1 MKILEIIPQLS
12 QGGAERFVIDLCN
25 DMSKEHEV
33 VLVVL
38 HNVDNHGFFRKEL
51 SKQVR
56 LISMNK
62 RMGMD
67 WRLFFRL
74 ATLIRNEKP
83 DAVHSHLR
91 GIVYTFLSYLFPSK
105 IKFIHT
111 VHNDAKMEAGGGI
124 SKWCRKLAFGLKRVH
139 PVTISEES
147 QRSFEEFYHLPS
159 TLIYNGRPEYNFNT
173 DISAVQQELENIKT
187 NKQAKIIVNIARIQP
202 QKNQLPLAKAIVN
215 LNQKGKNVELAI
227 IGRNDDSPI
236 TPQLQALN
244 CKQVHLLGTRTN
256 PRDYMKAADAF
267 CLSSVYEG
275 MPITLIECFSV
286 GAIPICTPVGG
297 IVNMIDDGKNGILAT
312 GTSQEEIE
320 AAILRFLNLTDE
332 ERAEMKRNSLA
343 SFAKY
348 DMATCA
354 KNYKNLI
361 YRICGQTRKC

>member
-67 WRLFFRL
+67 WQLFFRL
-74 ATLIRNEKP
+74 AKLIREEKP
-83 DAVHSHLR
+83 DVVHTHLR
-91 GIVYTFLSYLFPSK
+91 GIVYTFLSYIFTSK

-111 VHNDAKMEAGGGI
+111 VHNDAKMEAGGGV
-124 SKWCRKLAFGLKRVH
+124 SKWCRELAFNLKRVH

-202 QKNQLPLAKAIVN
+202 QKNQLPLAKAIDN
-215 LNQKGKNVELAI
+215 LNKQGYAVELAI
-227 IGRNDDSPI
+227 IGSKADKQIVNNIEALHSPY
-236 TPQLQALN
+236 
-244 CKQVHLLGTRTN
+244 VHLLDARTN
-256 PRDYMKAADAF
+256 PRDYMRAADAF
-267 CLSSVYEG
+267 CLSSIYEG

-286 GAIPICTPVGG
+286 GAIPLCTPVGG
-297 IVNMIDDGKNGILAT
+297 IVNMIQDSENGLLAQSSNQEGIEQIL
-312 GTSQEEIE
+312 Q
-320 AAILRFLNLTDE
+320 RFLELKDE
-332 ERAEMKRNSLA
+332 TITNMKDKSLKTFERFNMQHCCQQYITTINQL
-343 SFAKY
+343 
-348 DMATCA
+348 
-354 KNYKNLI
+354 
-361 YRICGQTRKC
+361 

>member
-1 MKILEIIPQLS
+1 MKILEIIPQLN

-67 WRLFFRL
+67 WQLFFRL
-74 ATLIRNEKP
+74 AKLIREEKP
-83 DAVHSHLR
+83 DVVHTHLR
-91 GIVYTFLSYLFPSK
+91 GIVYTFLSYIFTSK

-111 VHNDAKMEAGGGI
+111 VHNDAKMEAGGGV
-124 SKWCRKLAFGLKRVH
+124 SKWCRELAFNLKRVH

-202 QKNQLPLAKAIVN
+202 QKNQLPLAKAIDN
-215 LNQKGKNVELAI
+215 LNKQGYAVELAI
-227 IGRNDDSPI
+227 IGSKADKQIVNNIEALHSPY
-236 TPQLQALN
+236 
-244 CKQVHLLGTRTN
+244 VHLLDVRTN
-256 PRDYMKAADAF
+256 PRDYMRAADAF
-267 CLSSVYEG
+267 CLSSIYEG

-286 GAIPICTPVGG
+286 GTIPLCTPVGG
-297 IVNMIDDGKNGILAT
+297 IINMIQDGKNGLLAKGSKQENIEEVIKRILHYMP
-312 GTSQEEIE
+312 QEIE
-320 AAILRFLNLTDE
+320 RL
-332 ERAEMKRNSLA
+332 KRNSA
-343 SFAKY
+343 ESFKHF
-348 DMATCA
+348 DMTNCSQLYC
-354 KNYKNLI
+354 KLI
-361 YRICGQTRKC
+361 SDLNK

>member
-1 MKILEIIPQLS
+1 MKIIEIIPQLS

-25 DMSKEHEV
+25 EMSTEHEV

-67 WRLFFRL
+67 WQLFFRL
-74 ATLIRNEKP
+74 AKLIREEKP
-83 DAVHSHLR
+83 DVVHTHLR
-91 GIVYTFLSYLFPSK
+91 GIVYTFLSYIFTSK

-111 VHNDAKMEAGGGI
+111 VHNDAKMEAGGGV
-124 SKWCRKLAFGLKRVH
+124 SKWCRELAFNLKRVH

-202 QKNQLPLAKAIVN
+202 QKNQLPLAKAIDN
-215 LNQKGKNVELAI
+215 LNKQGYAVELAI
-227 IGRNDDSPI
+227 IGSKADKQIVNNIEALHSPY
-236 TPQLQALN
+236 
-244 CKQVHLLGTRTN
+244 VHLLDVRTN
-256 PRDYMKAADAF
+256 PRDYMRAADAF
-267 CLSSVYEG
+267 CLSSIYEG

-286 GAIPICTPVGG
+286 GAIPLCTPVGG
-297 IVNMIDDGKNGILAT
+297 IVNMIQDSENGLLAQSSNQEGIEQIL
-312 GTSQEEIE
+312 Q
-320 AAILRFLNLTDE
+320 RFLELKDE
-332 ERAEMKRNSLA
+332 TITNMKDKSLKTFERFNMQHCCQQYITTINQL
-343 SFAKY
+343 
-348 DMATCA
+348 
-354 KNYKNLI
+354 
-361 YRICGQTRKC
+361 